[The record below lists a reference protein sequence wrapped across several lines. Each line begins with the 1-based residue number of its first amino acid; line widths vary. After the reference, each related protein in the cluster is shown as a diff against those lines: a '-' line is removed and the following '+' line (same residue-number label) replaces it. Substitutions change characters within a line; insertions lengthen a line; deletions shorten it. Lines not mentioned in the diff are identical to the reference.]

1 MDMIARAEGV
11 DLSKHAA
18 SGKQTTALAGFVAS
32 TQKRTAAVA
41 NLEDVED
48 RVAKLR
54 RATGAESAT
63 MDHRADDGADDDEID
78 IDDIDNEIEEAA
90 AEGAAAVAVAVAP
103 SQVQDVTTKAIPNAV
118 FGGLSAKTVR

>member
-1 MDMIARAEGV
+1 MRSSYTRAWSASSV
-11 DLSKHAA
+11 A

-32 TQKRTAAVA
+32 THKRTAAVA

-118 FGGLSAKTVR
+118 FGGLSAKTVRS